1 MKGNSYD
8 RVWSVSEDIEL
19 AVLGESNANHVTDS
33 SLKTNWKT
41 RDVMTADDMTNIC
54 KKVKLLEHFAG
65 LYTAIV
71 MCPYCSQHTA
81 NFAPCCKC
89 GAPVGDTSIENDETP
104 SQRRKRLLGE

>member
-1 MKGNSYD
+1 MPRVMKGPQ
-8 RVWSVSEDIEL
+8 
-19 AVLGESNANHVTDS
+19 
-33 SLKTNWKT
+33 KTFDKMSTALVNGLIKSDYKT
-41 RDVMTADDMTNIC
+41 HDTMTADDMNNLC
-54 KKVKLLEHFAG
+54 NKVKLLEHFAG